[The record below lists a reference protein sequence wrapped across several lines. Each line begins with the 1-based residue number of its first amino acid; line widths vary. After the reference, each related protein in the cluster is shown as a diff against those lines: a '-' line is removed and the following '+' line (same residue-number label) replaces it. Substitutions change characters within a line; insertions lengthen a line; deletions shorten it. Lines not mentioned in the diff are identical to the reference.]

1 MKKTTKLAFDVAEGS
16 PIEDLIKYAVAPR
29 PICFAS
35 TQDKEGNVN
44 LSPFSY
50 FNLVSHNPPICLLSP
65 LRRMRDGSTKHTLE
79 NLKEVPELVINIV
92 NYALVQQQ
100 SLASTEYEKG
110 VNEFVKAGL
119 SMQASDVVAPPCVA
133 ESPIQLECKVREI
146 ISLGDGPGHG
156 QLVLAEVVRM
166 HVDEEVLT
174 PDGKIDQQKLDLV
187 ARMGGDWYCRAN
199 AHNIF
204 EVPKPLRN
212 KGIGVDQLPAPIR
225 HSSVLTGNH
234 LGLLG
239 NVEHLPDLAEAEEL
253 LTDPEVK
260 DLMDAFIGDETSR
273 RTHLHQLAV
282 KYLDKGD
289 IVRAWKILLLA

>member
-1 MKKTTKLAFDVAEGS
+1 MKNTNKLAFDVAQGS
-16 PIEDLIKYAVAPR
+16 PIEDLIKYAIAPR

-50 FNLVSHNPPICLLSP
+50 FNLVSHNPPICLFSP

-79 NLKEVPELVINIV
+79 NLEEVPELVINIV

-100 SLASTEYEKG
+100 SLASTEYERG

-119 SMQASDVVAPPCVA
+119 SMQASDLVAPPRVA

-156 QLVLAEVVRM
+156 QLVLAEVIRM
-166 HVDEEVLT
+166 HVDEDVMTDE
-174 PDGKIDQQKLDLV
+174 GKIDQQKLDLV

-212 KGIGVDQLPAPIR
+212 KGIGVDQLPEHIR

-239 NVEHLPDLAEAEEL
+239 NVEHLPDQEEAEEL
-253 LTDPEVK
+253 LIDVEVK
-260 DLMDAFIGDETSR
+260 EVMDAFIGDESSR
-273 RTHLHQLAV
+273 RTHLHQLAA

-289 IVRAWKILLLA
+289 IGRAWKILLLA

>member
-1 MKKTTKLAFDVAEGS
+1 MKNTRKLAFDVAQGS

-79 NLKEVPELVINIV
+79 NLEEVPELVINIV

-100 SLASTEYEKG
+100 SLASTEYERG

-119 SMQASDVVAPPCVA
+119 SMQASDLVAPPRVA
-133 ESPIQLECKVREI
+133 EAPIQLECKVREI

-156 QLVLAEVVRM
+156 QLVLAEIMRM
-166 HVDEEVLT
+166 HVDEDVLT
-174 PDGKIDQQKLDLV
+174 ADGKIDQQKLDLV

-199 AHNIF
+199 AQNIF

-212 KGIGVDQLPAPIR
+212 RGIGVDQLPEPIR
-225 HSSVLTGNH
+225 RSSALTGNH

-239 NVEHLPDLAEAEEL
+239 NVEQLPDQEEAEEL
-253 LTDPEVK
+253 LSDTEVK
-260 DLMDAFIGDETSR
+260 EIMDAFIGDESSR
-273 RTHLHQLAV
+273 RMHLHQLAA

-289 IVRAWKILLLA
+289 IGRAWKILLLA